1 MNSTMTLPRTTYLQ
15 DPNEIAAL
23 CDSLG
28 IRDPDARRATVLM
41 VSAHH
46 STCEV
51 WATIATDG
59 LSASALFWPVWP
71 NA

>member
-15 DPNEIAAL
+15 DPGEIAML

-28 IRDPDARRATVLM
+28 ITDPEARQATTLM
-41 VSAHH
+41 VSSHD

-51 WATIATDG
+51 WATVAPEGLTTD
-59 LSASALFWPVWP
+59 ALLWPVWP

>member
-1 MNSTMTLPRTTYLQ
+1 MNSTMTLPHTTYLQ
-15 DPNEIAAL
+15 DPNEIAVL

-28 IRDPDARRATVLM
+28 IHDPDARRATVLM
-41 VSAHH
+41 VTTHDSA
-46 STCEV
+46 CDV
-51 WATIATDG
+51 WATLASDG